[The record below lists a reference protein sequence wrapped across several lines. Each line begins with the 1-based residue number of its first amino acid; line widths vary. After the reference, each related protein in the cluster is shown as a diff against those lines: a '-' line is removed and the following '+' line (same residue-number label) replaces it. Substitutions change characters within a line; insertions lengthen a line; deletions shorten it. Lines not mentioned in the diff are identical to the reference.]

1 MRCTAPPPIAPLRVP
16 ISPLPLGNPF
26 GARTRH
32 ARLNKAVGEI
42 VYPTGAA
49 FSRGHL
55 VISYGINDEHCA
67 IACIPLETAI
77 ATTIALPR
85 R

>member
-1 MRCTAPPPIAPLRVP
+1 M
-16 ISPLPLGNPF
+16 
-26 GARTRH
+26 
-32 ARLNKAVGEI
+32 GEI